1 MMRNARATLAQTF
14 AVLLAAFAATSAFGQ
29 PWPSKPLRLVVP
41 LGAGGNADAV
51 ARAVA
56 QGLSDQLGQP
66 VVVENRPGAA
76 GNIGMEHVARAAADG
91 YTILFAV
98 TGITINPALYRMSF
112 DPATDLAPV
121 VQLNKVNLALFAR
134 AGLAANSPREV
145 LALARQPGVQLS
157 CASTGGATQLGCGLF
172 EVAAGVPVT
181 QVLYKGP
188 VQALTDLAS
197 GNVDL
202 AVDIPQAAR
211 PFIALGRVKAIGTSG
226 PHAERTVVGNLPPLS
241 ELHPAFVLPGWHG
254 LFVPAGTP
262 PVVIDRINTEVNE
275 LLKTAT
281 LRAKFESAG
290 LVAVGGSVA
299 AFAQLVQQD
308 RERYRRIADITGL
321 SHKD

>member
-1 MMRNARATLAQTF
+1 MMRNARATLARVF
-14 AVLLAAFAATSAFGQ
+14 AVLLAALAASGAFAQA
-29 PWPSKPLRLVVP
+29 WPSKTLRLVVP

-51 ARAVA
+51 ARMVA
-56 QGLSDQLGQP
+56 QGLSDRLGQA
-66 VVVENRPGAA
+66 VIVENRPGAA

-98 TGITINPALYRMSF
+98 TGITINPAMYRMSF

-121 VQLNKVNLALFAR
+121 VQLNRVSLALFAR
-134 AGLAANSPREV
+134 VGLAANHPREV

-202 AVDIPQAAR
+202 MVDIPQAAR
-211 PFIALGRVKAIGTSG
+211 TFIASGRIKAIGTSA
-226 PHAERTVVGNLPPLS
+226 PQAEQTVVGYLPSLS
-241 ELHPAFVLPGWHG
+241 ELHPDFVLPGWHG

-262 PVVIDRINTEVNE
+262 PAVIARINAEVNE
-275 LLKTAT
+275 ILKTAA
-281 LRAKFESAG
+281 LRAKFELAG
-290 LVAVGGSVA
+290 LEAVGGSVA
-299 AFAQLVQQD
+299 AFSQLVQYD
-308 RERYRRIADITGL
+308 RERYRRIASLTGL
-321 SHKD
+321 NARD